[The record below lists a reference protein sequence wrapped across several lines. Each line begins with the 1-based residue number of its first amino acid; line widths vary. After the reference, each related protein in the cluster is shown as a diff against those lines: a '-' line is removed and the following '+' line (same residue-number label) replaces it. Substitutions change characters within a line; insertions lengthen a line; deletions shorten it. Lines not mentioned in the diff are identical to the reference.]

1 MIILGIDPGY
11 DLVGFGLIEQGNSM
25 RDWHYLDGGV
35 IKTLPKAEYWDRIEQ
50 IARDIETIIK
60 EFKPNVCSLEDLFFS
75 RNTKTGI
82 KVAQARGVIGM
93 KMQKNKIPIYEYG
106 PSQVKLALTGSG
118 RADKSEMQEMV
129 RLQLNLDKIP
139 QPDDFAD
146 ALAIALCHGQSVWL
160 GQ

>member
-1 MIILGIDPGY
+1 
-11 DLVGFGLIEQGNSM
+11 
-25 RDWHYLDGGV
+25 
-35 IKTLPKAEYWDRIEQ
+35 
-50 IARDIETIIK
+50 
-60 EFKPNVCSLEDLFFS
+60 
-75 RNTKTGI
+75 
-82 KVAQARGVIGM
+82 M